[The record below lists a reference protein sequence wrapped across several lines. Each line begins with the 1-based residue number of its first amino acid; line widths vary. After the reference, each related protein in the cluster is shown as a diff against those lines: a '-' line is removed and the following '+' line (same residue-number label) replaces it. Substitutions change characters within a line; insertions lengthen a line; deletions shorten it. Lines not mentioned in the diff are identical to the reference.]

1 MGNKKNAQSKASACC
16 QCGVFRFCKYRI
28 PGKGPACD
36 PCRRVH
42 YSSKRDD
49 VRKNM
54 LVMATLSSVVV
65 EEDAD
70 HGRVVIDNQVTSHF
84 ALIDILIV
92 YACKF

>member
-1 MGNKKNAQSKASACC
+1 MCS
-16 QCGVFRFCKYRI
+16 QCRVLQVCVKQI
-28 PGKGPACD
+28 PGKGPACGS
-36 PCRRVH
+36 CRRAH
-42 YSSKRDD
+42 YSRKGKD
-49 VRKNM
+49 VRENM
-54 LVMATLSSVVV
+54 LLVAALSSVVV